1 MRLSKRPAVYSLPSY
16 SLTGDL
22 VAFMRC
28 GLQYRYTRIGQLPST
43 NPVQAWFG
51 QFIHGVLEEAYREYA
66 EARKQG
72 IMDAPPWEEARVTEI
87 CDLIKRRLAA
97 QRLFPWKQE
106 TEELGYR
113 RARVAVNELGKELF
127 PLIHRAEVRLTGAR
141 DLPTNQ
147 IPENLRFREADRYE
161 VVGVID
167 VITHIQ
173 LSDPELQD
181 NLIVKTILKDLP
193 PALADNFEIILDYK
207 GMHRPPVKS
216 TSGAPNYWDIYG
228 WQIQTYAHLRQA
240 HEDSLPVAAG
250 AILYIN
256 ELDPTANDL
265 FRLKRE
271 IEEGATDVVP
281 GHGSEAGNLLNNFRK
296 RDYKEDKTSLP
307 ILPIEFRLERMMRLV
322 HVTPRTIEQ
331 SLHEFDKVVARIE
344 TCRGKELAEGHLMQ
358 NWEKN
363 PADEST
369 CTACDAKT
377 FCPDYHADTM
387 PTLPAKLIK
396 Q

>member
-22 VAFMRC
+22 IAFMRC
-28 GLQYRYTRIGQLPST
+28 GLQYRYTRVGQLPST
-43 NPVQAWFG
+43 SPVQAWFG
-51 QFIHGVLEEAYREYA
+51 QFIHGVLEESYREYS

-72 IMDAPPWEEARVTEI
+72 SSDAPPWEDARITEI

-97 QRLFPWKQE
+97 QRLFPWKE
-106 TEELGYR
+106 STEKLGYQ
-113 RARVAVNELGKELF
+113 RAKVAVNELGKELF

-141 DLPTNQ
+141 VLPTDQ
-147 IPENLRFREADRYE
+147 IPTNLRFREADRYE

-181 NLIVKTILKDLP
+181 NLIVKAILKDLP

-207 GMHRPPVKS
+207 GMHRPPNK
-216 TSGAPNYWDIYG
+216 TSGSAPNYWDMYG
-228 WQIQTYAHLRQA
+228 WQIQTYAHLRQS

-256 ELDPTANDL
+256 ELDPTANDII
-265 FRLKRE
+265 RLKGE
-271 IEEGATDVVP
+271 IASGTTDVVP
-281 GHGSEAGNLLNNFRK
+281 PRGSEAERLIKSFK
-296 RDYKEDKTSLP
+296 KTNEVPVLP
-307 ILPIEFRLERMMRLV
+307 LEFRLERMIRLV
-322 HVTPRTIEQ
+322 HVTPRTIQQ
-331 SLHEFDKVVARIE
+331 SLVEFDKVVARIE
-344 TCRGKELAEGHLMQ
+344 ICRGKELSKGRLIE
-358 NWEKN
+358 NWERN
-363 PADEST
+363 ATDEST

-377 FCPDYHADTM
+377 FCPEYQAESM
-387 PTLPAKLIK
+387 PKLPAKKIMD
-396 Q
+396 

>member
-28 GLQYRYTRIGQLPST
+28 GLQYRYTRIGQLPPSR
-43 NPVQAWFG
+43 PVQAWFG
-51 QFIHGVLEEAYREYA
+51 QFIHGVLEEAYRQYH

-72 IMDAPPWEEARVTEI
+72 LVDSPPWEDARIDEI
-87 CDLIKRRLAA
+87 CDLIKRRLVA
-97 QRLFPWKQE
+97 QRLFPWG
-106 TEELGYR
+106 EELENLGYR
-113 RARVAVNELGKELF
+113 RAKAAVNELGKELF

-141 DLPTNQ
+141 DLPVER
-147 IPENLRFREADRYE
+147 IPQHLRFREADRYE

-193 PALADNFEIILDYK
+193 PALANDFEIILDYK
-207 GMHRPPVKS
+207 GMRRPPNR
-216 TSGAPNYWDIYG
+216 TANGIPNYWDIYG
-228 WQIQTYAHLRQA
+228 WQIQTYAHLRQS

-256 ELDPTANDL
+256 ELDPTVNDL
-265 FRLKRE
+265 VTLQKE
-271 IEEGATDVVP
+271 IAEGITDVFP
-281 GHGSEAGNLLNNFRK
+281 MRGSAEDKILRDFRK
-296 RDYKEDKTSLP
+296 KDGLP
-307 ILPIEFRLERMMRLV
+307 TLPLEFRLERMMRLV

-331 SLHEFDKVVARIE
+331 SLAAFDKVVARIE
-344 TCRGKELAEGHLMQ
+344 TCRGKELSEGRLMQ

-363 PADEST
+363 AADEST

-377 FCPDYHADTM
+377 YCPDYTTERT
-387 PTLPAKLIK
+387 PGLPAKKIK
-396 Q
+396 D